1 MKWREKISALSAKG
15 QGTTVD
21 RHRVVILGGGFGGL
35 AVAKGL
41 KRADVD
47 ITLVDRS
54 NYHLFQPLL
63 YQVATGSLSPA
74 NIAAPLRQIV
84 HNQKNTRVILAEAVR
99 IDAQNRKVILS
110 DGELPYDT
118 LIVATGSTHQYFGHP
133 EWEQFAPGLKT
144 VDDATAM
151 RARILTAFEAA
162 ERETDPAKL
171 AAWMT
176 FVLVGGGPTGAELA
190 GALGEIAHDTLKY
203 DFRDIDPQRT
213 RIVLVEGADRVL
225 PSYPGKLSEDARKM
239 LVDLG
244 VTVRTGAMVTDINA
258 EGVTIKEGDN
268 IEKIPTRTVLWAA
281 GVLASPLGVSLQKE
295 AGAPLDKAN
304 RVLVE
309 PDCTVPNHP
318 EIFVIGDL
326 ANFSHQT
333 GKPLPG
339 VAQPALQ
346 QGKYVAK
353 LIRARFKNEK
363 LKPFHYFDAGNLATI
378 GRGKAIAD
386 LNFVGLSGWPAWFV
400 WILVHLVNLI
410 QFQSRLL
417 VMTQW
422 AWLYLTFDRS
432 ARLITG
438 KNPLPMDL

>member
-1 MKWREKISALSAKG
+1 
-15 QGTTVD
+15 VD
-21 RHRVVILGGGFGGL
+21 RHKVVILGGGFGGL
-35 AVAKGL
+35 GVAKGL

-47 ITLVDRS
+47 ITLVDRC

-99 IDAQNRKVILS
+99 IDAQNHKVILS

-118 LIVATGSTHQYFGHP
+118 LVVATGSTHQYFGHP
-133 EWEQFAPGLKT
+133 EWEEFAPGLKT
-144 VDDATAM
+144 IEDATAM

-162 ERETDPAKL
+162 EREIDPAKL

-190 GALGEIAHDTLKY
+190 GAVGEIAHDTLKH
-203 DFRDIDPQRT
+203 DFRGIDPRRT
-213 RIVLVEGADRVL
+213 RIVLVEGEDRVL
-225 PSYPGKLSEDARKM
+225 PSYPQKLSEDARKM

-244 VTVRTGAMVTDINA
+244 VTVRTGAMVTAIDA
-258 EGVTIKEGDN
+258 EGVTLKEGDK
-268 IEKIPTRTVLWAA
+268 IEKVPTRTVLWAA

-295 AGAPLDKAN
+295 AGAPLDKAY
-304 RVLVE
+304 RVIVE

-339 VAQPALQ
+339 VAQPAMQ
-346 QGKYVAK
+346 QGDYVAK
-353 LIRARFKNEK
+353 TIRARFKNEK
-363 LKPFHYFDAGNLATI
+363 LKPFHYFDKGNLATI
-378 GRGKAIAD
+378 GRGKAVAD

-400 WILVHLVNLI
+400 WTFIHLLYLI